1 VNDRIKIKKVDIT
14 ATLETIGTLFF
25 WTLAP
30 LFITYFTEYLDSF
43 TQNFLRYLVS
53 CLLLF
58 PYLIYSIRK
67 NQFDK
72 SIWLKAIVPA
82 IANLAMQSLYA
93 AAFYYISPAF
103 LILLLKSSIIWT
115 ALFSLI
121 FLLDERP
128 LAKSKRFWLGMFL
141 SIAGVIGVM
150 YFKHDFAAVKT
161 RTGIFLALGASLA
174 FAAYAVSASIFFK
187 KHDSCQAF
195 AVTSIYT
202 TLGFAVLVFLFGN
215 IKGSF
220 TLNGLQ
226 WVYVVISSII
236 GIALG
241 HPFYYAAM
249 KRIGATIPSLI
260 LLAQPFLVLAFSR
273 FIFGET
279 MNLPQFL
286 FGMTLLSGSALA
298 IWAQEHLHKA
308 HKPQ

>member
-1 VNDRIKIKKVDIT
+1 MNDPINIKKVDFT
-14 ATLETIGTLFF
+14 ATFEALGTLLF

-30 LFITYFTEYLDSF
+30 LFITYFTEYIDSF

-53 CLLLF
+53 CLILF
-58 PYLIYSIRK
+58 PYLIFSIRK
-67 NQFDK
+67 NNFDK
-72 SIWLKAIVPA
+72 SIWLKAIIPA
-82 IANLAMQSLYA
+82 VANLAMQSLYA

-103 LILLLKSSIIWT
+103 LILLLKSSIVWT
-115 ALFSLI
+115 ALFSLV

-128 LAKSKRFWLGMFL
+128 LAKSKRFWLGMIL

-187 KHDSCQAF
+187 KNDSCQAF

-202 TLGFAVLVFLFGN
+202 TLGFAVLVSLFGN
-215 IKGSF
+215 IKGSY

-226 WVYVVISSII
+226 WIYVVVSSII

-249 KRIGATIPSLI
+249 RRIGATIPSLI
-260 LLAQPFLVLAFSR
+260 LLAQPFLVLAFSSVL
-273 FIFGET
+273 FGET
-279 MNLPQFL
+279 LNFPQFL
-286 FGMTLLSGSALA
+286 FGMILLTGSGLA